1 MLRFGLRFHF
11 NISSGSGVIRNF
23 IQGGGEHRLG
33 FNQNAYNL
41 LATIHVYIVCIVCIC
56 IVCMYSIQGLFWTLT
71 TCGNCTNIHTVLFL
85 NFCGYYHAFKTLKVH
100 RVQGVSSLNCPK
112 FAKACP
118 SSVRFHWTLKQGFS
132 YQVDGGSPPS
142 PPAETFLIHPP
153 PRKVSPQCP
162 PTPTPPTPTK
172 LFISP
177 INRQFSPTHSLNNN
191 FHVIIHILFSL
202 HILRIL
208 FVFVRS
214 FQGLCPNTTGGLTA
228 PTRAPQLD
236 FLSTLLS
243 SAGSVVGYRHK
254 FNSCISLCLFYSY
267 CTHDVTCLSKVC
279 PTSCNQTFCVCNSNK
294 KNEML

>member
-1 MLRFGLRFHF
+1 MPQLGQVSLDVKVGFFLLGGWRESPLTT
-11 NISSGSGVIRNF
+11 SRNF
-23 IQGGGEHRLG
+23 SH
-33 FNQNAYNL
+33 
-41 LATIHVYIVCIVCIC
+41 
-56 IVCMYSIQGLFWTLT
+56 
-71 TCGNCTNIHTVLFL
+71 
-85 NFCGYYHAFKTLKVH
+85 
-100 RVQGVSSLNCPK
+100 
-112 FAKACP
+112 
-118 SSVRFHWTLKQGFS
+118 
-132 YQVDGGSPPS
+132 SPPTQKS
-142 PPAETFLIHPP
+142 LPL
-153 PRKVSPQCP
+153 VP